1 MKGKFITIEGIDGSG
16 KSTVIKYINNY
27 LGKLGYNIIL
37 TREPGGTEISEN
49 IREIIVNKKI
59 DIKTEALLFAA
70 SRREHVVNK
79 IIPAL
84 KDNKIIISDRFLDS
98 SIAYQVYGRGLKRE
112 DILYINNFAIDGLTP
127 DFTIYLDVDID
138 VASTR
143 LKNRLENNSL
153 DNENKKFYDN
163 VKKGYSE
170 LSKKYSNRICVV
182 DANKDQEYVKKVVI
196 KKMQEKFKEWQIN

>member
-27 LGKLGYNIIL
+27 LGKLGYDIIL

-49 IREIIVNKKI
+49 IRKIIVNKKI

-84 KDNKIIISDRFLDS
+84 KNNKIIISDRFLDS
-98 SIAYQVYGRGLKRE
+98 SIAYQVYGRGLKKE
-112 DILYINNFAIDGLTP
+112 DILYINNFAIEGLTP

-138 VASTR
+138 VASSR
-143 LKNRLENNSL
+143 LSNRLVNNVL
-153 DNENKKFYDN
+153 DNENKKFYNN
-163 VKKGYSE
+163 VKKGYVE
-170 LSKKYSNRICVV
+170 LLKKYSNRICVV
-182 DANKDQEYVKKVVI
+182 DANKDQECVKEIVI
-196 KKMQEKFKEWQIN
+196 KKIQEKFKEWQIN

>member
-27 LGKLGYNIIL
+27 LGKLGYDIIL

-84 KDNKIIISDRFLDS
+84 KNNKIIISDRFLDS
-98 SIAYQVYGRGLKRE
+98 SIAYQVYGRSLKKE
-112 DILYINNFAIDGLTP
+112 DILYINNFAIEGLTP

-138 VASTR
+138 VASSR
-143 LKNRLENNSL
+143 LRNRLVNNVL
-153 DNENKKFYDN
+153 DNENKKFYNN
-163 VKKGYSE
+163 VKKGYVE
-170 LSKKYSNRICVV
+170 LLKKYNNRICVV
-182 DANKDQEYVKKVVI
+182 DANKDQECVKEIVI
-196 KKMQEKFKEWQIN
+196 KKIQEKFKEWQIN